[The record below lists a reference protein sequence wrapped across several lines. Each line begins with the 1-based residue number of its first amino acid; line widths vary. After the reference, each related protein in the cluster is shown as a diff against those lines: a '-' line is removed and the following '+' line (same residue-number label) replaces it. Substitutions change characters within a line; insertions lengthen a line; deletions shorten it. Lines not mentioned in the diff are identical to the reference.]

1 MAMLRLEPTP
11 VHVKTDW
18 FDGRP
23 REITWADERLPIT
36 SHTLVREERS
46 AYPVETGPRSFFEV
60 QTPRARFQLTYQH
73 RLGSWVVEA
82 ADRVEARGLAE
93 SLRAA

>member
-1 MAMLRLEPTP
+1 MAMLRVEPTP

-23 REITWADERLPIT
+23 REITWGDERLPIT

-73 RLGSWVVEA
+73 RPGRWVVEA
-82 ADRVEARGLAE
+82 QDRLESRGLAE

>member
-1 MAMLRLEPTP
+1 VAMLRVEPTP

-36 SHTLVREERS
+36 SYALVREERS

-60 QTPRARFQLTYQH
+60 QTSKARFQLTYERRH
-73 RLGSWVVEA
+73 GRWLVEA
-82 ADRVEARGLAE
+82 ADQVEARGLAE
-93 SLRAA
+93 TLRAA

>member
-1 MAMLRLEPTP
+1 MAMLRVEPTP

-60 QTPRARFQLTYQH
+60 QTARARFQLTYQH
-73 RLGSWVVEA
+73 RRGRWLVEA
-82 ADRVEARGLAE
+82 ADQVESRGLAE

>member
-1 MAMLRLEPTP
+1 MLRVEPTA

-46 AYPVETGPRSFFEV
+46 AYPVATGPRSFFEV
-60 QTPRARFQLTYQH
+60 QTARARFQLTYQH
-73 RLGSWVVEA
+73 RRCRWLVEA
-82 ADRVEARGLAE
+82 ADQVEPRGLAE
-93 SLRAA
+93 SLHAA

>member
-1 MAMLRLEPTP
+1 MAMLRVEPTP

-46 AYPVETGPRSFFEV
+46 AYPAETGPRSFFEV

-73 RLGSWVVEA
+73 RRRRWLVEA
-82 ADRVEARGLAE
+82 ADQVEARGLAD

>member
-1 MAMLRLEPTP
+1 VAMLRLEPTP

-36 SHTLVREERS
+36 SYALVREERS

-60 QTPRARFQLTYQH
+60 QTPRARFQLTYERRTGH
-73 RLGSWVVEA
+73 WLVEA
-82 ADRVEARGLAE
+82 ADKVESRGLAE